1 MIYVPD
7 LQNYECFVVRDEST
21 IRAYEEIPTRNSEV
35 DYRDYYYTSNY
46 LYQDGTQTFS
56 NYSTLPVCLS
66 SSVLTSEVYYRND
79 FDRILIIFIILAIV
93 IFYVPFKIV
102 QRMCKRALC

>member
-7 LQNYECFVVRDEST
+7 LENYECFVVRDETT
-21 IRAYEEIPTRNSEV
+21 IRAYEEVPTRNSEV
-35 DYRDYYYTSNY
+35 DYRDYYYNSNY
-46 LYQDGTQTFS
+46 IYQDGTQTFG

-79 FDRILIIFIILAIV
+79 FDRILIILIIMCIFCFV
-93 IFYVPFKIV
+93 IPLKVILRLFRRF
-102 QRMCKRALC
+102 Q